1 LKFLSKRRTINDA
14 VAADV
19 DGQSTHRGYK
29 TDRKASKSL
38 DFTFSREM
46 TGGDEASCAGSRER
60 RVLNIF
66 ESRQKK

>member
-1 LKFLSKRRTINDA
+1 MT
-14 VAADV
+14 ADV

-46 TGGDEASCAGSRER
+46 TGGDEASCVAGSRER
-60 RVLNIF
+60 RVLNTF